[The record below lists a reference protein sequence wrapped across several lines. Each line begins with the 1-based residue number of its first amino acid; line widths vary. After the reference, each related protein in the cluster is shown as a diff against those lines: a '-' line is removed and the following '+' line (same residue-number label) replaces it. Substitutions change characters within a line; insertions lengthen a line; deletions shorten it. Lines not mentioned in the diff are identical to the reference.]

1 MKKIL
6 LITIA
11 FSLSMLLCSAS
22 ASTTPAPAENMAEAV
37 GGIHPEISISASGR
51 QLHVT
56 GANGQEVRIYNVV
69 GTFVAKYKIASDDF
83 KVEITGASG
92 IYIVKVGQISRRI
105 IINDK

>member
-22 ASTTPAPAENMAEAV
+22 ASTQPAPAENMSEIV
-37 GGIHPEISISASGR
+37 SDIRPEISISASGR
-51 QLHVT
+51 QLHIT
-56 GANGQEVRIYNVV
+56 GANGQEVRIYNIV
-69 GTFVAKYKIASDDF
+69 GAFVARYKIASDNF

-92 IYIVKVGQISRRI
+92 IYIVKVGQVSRRI